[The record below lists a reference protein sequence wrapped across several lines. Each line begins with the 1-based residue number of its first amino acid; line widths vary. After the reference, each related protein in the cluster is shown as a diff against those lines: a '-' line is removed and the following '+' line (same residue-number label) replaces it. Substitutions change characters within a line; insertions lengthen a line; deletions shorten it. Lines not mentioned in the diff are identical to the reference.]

1 MPDFI
6 ELFTN
11 LDYAKTFLVSIQW
24 YWVLMFAFLV
34 TFIENIFPPSP
45 SDFILVF
52 MGSLITL
59 GNVNFISLLLCSTL
73 GSFLGFLVMF
83 YIGKFFGDKII
94 DSNKIKFINK
104 ESLIKP
110 MQWFQKYGY
119 YLIVVNRFLSG
130 TRAVIS
136 FIAGMSHLSIP
147 KTIILSTISAA
158 LWNCVLIF
166 LGVSFSNNLDVIIN
180 YVTLYGKIIFPILIL
195 IIIFFVIKYIIK
207 IKKIKLN

>member
-6 ELFTN
+6 EFFTN
-11 LDYAKTFLVSIQW
+11 FDYAINFLESIQW
-24 YWVLMFAFLV
+24 YWVLLFAFLV

-52 MGSLITL
+52 MGSLVAL
-59 GNVNFISLLLCSTL
+59 GNIDFVSLLFFSTL

-83 YIGKFFGDKII
+83 YIGKYFGDKIVNS
-94 DSNKIKFINK
+94 DKIKFINK
-104 ESLIKP
+104 ESLAKP
-110 MQWFQKYGY
+110 KLWFQKYGY
-119 YLIVVNRFLSG
+119 YLIIVNRFLSG

-136 FIAGMSHLSIP
+136 FLAGMSNLSVP

-158 LWNCVLIF
+158 LWNCILIY
-166 LGVSFSNNLDVIIN
+166 LGISFSNNLESIIN

-195 IIIFFVIKYIIK
+195 IIIFFVFRYIIRVNK
-207 IKKIKLN
+207 SK